1 MTLASVVMVTVQVG
15 IKMPAQAPPQL
26 TKTDPNA
33 GVAVRVTAV
42 PLLYGAEQAVP
53 QLMPGGFEV
62 TVPLLRATKF

>member
-1 MTLASVVMVTVQVG
+1 MVTVQVG
-15 IKMPAQAPPQL
+15 IKMPEQAPPQL

>member
-1 MTLASVVMVTVQVG
+1 VTLASPVIVTVQVG
-15 IKMPAQAPPQL
+15 IKIPEQAPPQL
-26 TKTDPNA
+26 TKTDPNE

-62 TVPLLRATKF
+62 TVPLLRATTF